1 MTAAP
6 PRPQRAPAD
15 PDTPGAHIASAP
27 TISPPTRRRP
37 WLMVLG
43 VLLIT
48 TCGLAGTAL
57 VQSVGERTSVLVVAR
72 DVPVGQA
79 LVAEDLTSAQV
90 SAEAPV
96 ATISADQV
104 EEVIGQTV
112 TEPLAPG
119 DLVTESALDAA
130 PLPEAGHQLVAIA
143 LRPSQLPA
151 QGLRAGDVVQVVS
164 TPGEGGEVPTELPAS
179 VRATVLRV
187 GEVDMDG
194 ITVVDVQTPATDGAV
209 LAARV
214 ATGRIA
220 LVVESP
226 GGGR

>member
-6 PRPQRAPAD
+6 PRPQRAPAG
-15 PDTPGAHIASAP
+15 PDAPEAHIASAP

-57 VQSVGERTSVLVVAR
+57 VQSVGDHAQVLVVAR
-72 DVPVGQA
+72 EVPVGQV

-90 SAEAPV
+90 SADASV
-96 ATISADQV
+96 QTISTDQA
-104 EEVIGQTV
+104 EDVIGQTA
-112 TEPLAPG
+112 TTPLAPG

-187 GEVDMDG
+187 GEPDMDG
-194 ITVVDVQTPATDGAV
+194 LTVVDVQTPATDGAV

-226 GGGR
+226 GGGS

>member
-6 PRPQRAPAD
+6 PRPGRARAEAPAD
-15 PDTPGAHIASAP
+15 EHIASAP
-27 TISPPTRRRP
+27 SISPPTRRRP
-37 WLMVLG
+37 WMMVLG
-43 VLLIT
+43 VLLVT
-48 TCGLAGTAL
+48 TCALAGTAL
-57 VQSVGERTSVLVVAR
+57 VQSMDDRASVLVVAR
-72 DVPVGQA
+72 DVPLGQ
-79 LVAEDLTSAQV
+79 VVVEEDLVSAQ
-90 SAEAPV
+90 
-96 ATISADQV
+96 ISADPAV
-104 EEVIGQTV
+104 ETVAADQTDAVVGQTA
-112 TEPLAPG
+112 TTPLAVG
-119 DLVTESALDAA
+119 ELVTMSKLESA

-187 GEVDMDG
+187 GEPDMDG
-194 ITVVDVQTPATDGAV
+194 ISVVDVQTPATDGAV

-220 LVVESP
+220 LVVEAP
-226 GGGR
+226 GGGE